1 MGQKINPIGLRV
13 GIIKDWSSRWF
24 AKKDYANFLHED
36 IKIRKFIKTRMP
48 FAGISAIE
56 IERVADKIKI
66 VIHTARPG
74 IVIGRKGQ
82 DIDRLRVDLEEWTN
96 KEVNIDIKEIKNP
109 SLDAYLVAENIAQ
122 QLVKRI
128 GYRRAMK
135 RAVSMSMEN
144 GAGGIKISCG
154 GRLGGAEMKRTV
166 WYREGRVPLHTLNAD
181 IDFGLAEALC
191 TYGKI
196 GVKVWIFHKIID
208 SSRARPKDIF
218 SRLAKGAMEKQNLQ
232 GKKGKAGDIDVI
244 SEESKTP

>member
-1 MGQKINPIGLRV
+1 MGQKINPMGLRI
-13 GIIKDWSSRWF
+13 GIIKDWRSRWF
-24 AKKDYANFLHED
+24 AKKDYASFLHED
-36 IKIRKFIKTRMP
+36 IKIRKFIKTKMP
-48 FAGISAIE
+48 FAGISVIE
-56 IERVADKIKI
+56 IERVADKIRLI
-66 VIHTARPG
+66 IHTARPG

-82 DIDRLRVDLEEWTN
+82 DIEGLRVELEELTN

-109 SLDAYLVAENIAQ
+109 NLDAYLIAENIAQ

-128 GYRRAMK
+128 SYRRAMK
-135 RAVSMSMEN
+135 RAVSQSMEN

-196 GVKVWIFHKIID
+196 GVKVWLFHKIIAPE
-208 SSRARPKDIF
+208 ARKF
-218 SRLAKGAMEKQNLQ
+218 TAKAFQ
-232 GKKGKAGDIDVI
+232 KKHDTVAENDVI
-244 SEESKTP
+244 PKESKTP

>member
-36 IKIRKFIKTRMP
+36 IKIRKFIKARMP

-66 VIHTARPG
+66 IIHTARPG

-82 DIDRLRVDLEEWTN
+82 DIDRLRVDLEEFTN

-196 GVKVWIFHKIID
+196 GVKVWLFHKII
-208 SSRARPKDIF
+208 ARETGKPA
-218 SRLAKGAMEKQNLQ
+218 AKKVFQKKQ
-232 GKKGKAGDIDVI
+232 GTAGVDDVI
-244 SEESKTP
+244 PKESKAP